1 MFEDAQ
7 EPDKRPLEHIP
18 GPAGGNYQATES
30 VSGYQEWMA
39 SENNTK
45 ILATA
50 VEERWEEEL
59 LSGASSKP
67 NTKTRMAVAWELF
80 QALPEEER
88 SEWLARAKNTAQ
100 HNKKEYNNLLKVP
113 PSKNPVDRQM

>member
-1 MFEDAQ
+1 MRKSQISDPWNIYLAQ
-7 EPDKRPLEHIP
+7 LVGITKPPKVC
-18 GPAGGNYQATES
+18 Q
-30 VSGYQEWMA
+30 GYQEWMA